1 MDEFQLGLT
10 KELIELMSPP
20 SVGDVSIS
28 ISKGPSEIVV
38 EAKLASRDLSFWIYD
53 DGASIIGKGVD
64 IRYEAE
70 DYRQPSELAETFLR
84 KARETILTP

>member
-38 EAKLASRDLSFWIYD
+38 EAKLASR
-53 DGASIIGKGVD
+53 
-64 IRYEAE
+64 EAE